1 MPLDIA
7 EFNSAFSRARDL
19 VRGQDGVD
27 VAAVQAG
34 LRALVPS
41 DASEHDRAWT
51 KTLIDR
57 LGEPAAPPRQ
67 WSELYHQ
74 AGEIAG
80 SAYHASGTV
89 DEQIAGLAD
98 ARRKIWAIADRADK
112 SEAAHIRAMTRT
124 LEHLENELRDPTWP
138 LEDPPGQAG

>member
-7 EFNSAFSRARDL
+7 EFNSAFSRARDQ
-19 VRGQDGVD
+19 VRHDDVD
-27 VAAVQAG
+27 VAAVQER
-34 LRALVPS
+34 LRALVPD
-41 DASEHDRAWT
+41 DASDHDRAWT

-57 LGEPAAPPRQ
+57 LGEPPAPPRQ

-80 SAYHASGTV
+80 SAYQASGTV
-89 DEQIAGLAD
+89 DEQIAALAD
-98 ARRKIWAIADRADK
+98 ACRKIWEIADRADD

-138 LEDPPGQAG
+138 LEDPPGQGG